1 MNQRERYLAISVG
14 VVVALLLANMGFK
27 KIKTD
32 LTLKENRVEKAQSDL
47 DTLDNV
53 IEGGKRAAKK
63 IERIEKKSLPSDP
76 ELAVDQYRAWLI
88 ELANQVGLSQESVN
102 FERTQKV
109 QLPGG
114 NQRTPVLAYTFHQFT
129 LAGRCKNEKVVELL
143 AKYYDRDYIHRISKL
158 TLTRDPK
165 QPNVVVVSLTSE
177 AVSMPKA
184 DPKQEPS
191 LQPSGRLA
199 MTTEDYKNK
208 ILSRNPFAPPNSP
221 PKFET
226 GRSHDIAIGKPW
238 SLELKAADP
247 DGDRVSYEL
256 VTDADKLPP
265 GLSLRRGEITWQPTE
280 KGEKEIL
287 VRAVDE
293 GWPHKSSELKMA
305 LKAVDPPVEKKETPP
320 STLDPAKQAFLTALV
335 SGRTGTQGMI
345 RSKAEGISIDIF
357 EGSEITIGSI
367 KATVVKVNLRES
379 HIILE
384 TDGSRWVADMDTS
397 LADAYAKSRID

>member
-14 VVVALLLANMGFK
+14 VVVALLFANMGFK
-27 KIKTD
+27 KIRTD
-32 LTLKENRVEKAQSDL
+32 LTQKENRVEKAQSDL
-47 DTLDNV
+47 DTLNNV

-63 IERIEKKSLPSDP
+63 IERIEKKSLPSDN
-76 ELAVDQYRAWLI
+76 ELAVAQYNAWLI
-88 ELANQVGLSQESVN
+88 ELANKVGLSQESVT
-102 FERTQKV
+102 FERSQEVK
-109 QLPGG
+109 LPGG
-114 NQRTPVLAYTFHQFT
+114 NQRTPVIAYTFHQFT

-143 AKYYDRDYIHRISKL
+143 ANYYNRDYLHRISKL
-158 TLTRDPK
+158 SLTRDPK
-165 QPNVVVVSLTSE
+165 QPNMVLVSLTSE

-226 GRSHDIAIGKPW
+226 GRSHEVVIGKPW
-238 SLELKAADP
+238 SLELNAADP

-256 VTDADKLPP
+256 VTDAEKLPP
-265 GLSLRRGEITWQPTE
+265 GLSFRKGEINWQPTE

-287 VRAVDE
+287 VRAIDE
-293 GWPHKSSELKMA
+293 GWPHKSTELKIA

-335 SGRTGTQGMI
+335 SGPTGIQGMI
-345 RSKAEGISIDIF
+345 RSKAKASASIS
-357 EGSEITIGSI
+357 S
-367 KATVVKVNLRES
+367 KVLRS
-379 HIILE
+379 PLVP
-384 TDGSRWVADMDTS
+384 SR
-397 LADAYAKSRID
+397 LKL